1 MELLEIKAPTLTT
14 LTVSINVMQ
23 VGNKNMTLSVFNQ
36 IQSKDISNCN
46 GVVKLFGYV
55 YYKGKY
61 VYIYVYNGNIH
72 KYTSHWQLQYDVP
85 QIFIAT

>member
-23 VGNKNMTLSVFNQ
+23 VGNKNMTLSVFKQ
-36 IQSKDISNCN
+36 IQSKNINNCN
-46 GVVKLFGYV
+46 GVVKIFGYV
-55 YYKGKY
+55 YYKYKY

-72 KYTSHWQLQYDVP
+72 KYSSDWQLKYDVS